1 MIKNVTDKTMQC
13 IVGRNGVRKLVMKP
27 FMSVTGFIIKVD
39 QDDHTD
45 WFTKASVSDEEV
57 FDGVSIYKDKT
68 NSVGVVFKSGKKFV
82 LLQMTTFWTLSLS
95 YT

>member
-1 MIKNVTDKTMQC
+1 MQC
-13 IVGRNGVRKLVMKP
+13 IVGRNGVSKLLMKP

-68 NSVGVVFKSGKKFV
+68 NSVGVVFKSGKKYV